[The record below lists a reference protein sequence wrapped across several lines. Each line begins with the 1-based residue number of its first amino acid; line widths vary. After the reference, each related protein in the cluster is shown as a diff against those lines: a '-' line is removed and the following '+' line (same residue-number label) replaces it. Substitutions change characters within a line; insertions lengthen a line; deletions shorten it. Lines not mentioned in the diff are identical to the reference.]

1 MDHYLD
7 LHLLPD
13 PEFAPAQ
20 LMSALFAKLHR
31 ALVALPQLAIGVS
44 LPQAQPGQPPTDAQ
58 PVSLPILG
66 QHLRLHGQADALA
79 TLMAQPWLSG
89 MRDHIQRSAI
99 TPTPA
104 NAPHRLVR
112 RVQADSNPERLR
124 RRLCKRHGLSEQQAR
139 QRIPN
144 RTARY
149 LDLPYVQLRSQ
160 STGQHFLLFI
170 DHGPN
175 LPEPQ
180 PGGFNRYGLSQGGSV
195 PWF

>member
-1 MDHYLD
+1 MEHYLD

-13 PEFAPAQ
+13 PEFSAAQ

-31 ALVALPQLAIGVS
+31 ALVAQPDVHIGIS
-44 LPQAQPGQPPTDAQ
+44 LPQARAGQRSTDEQPGTQPY
-58 PVSLPILG
+58 LG

-79 TLMAQPWLSG
+79 ALMAQPWLSG
-89 MRDHIQRSAI
+89 MRDHVNPSPIA
-99 TPTPA
+99 PAPA

-124 RRLCKRHGLSEQQAR
+124 RRLCKRHTLSEEEAR

-144 RTARY
+144 RAARY
-149 LDLPYVQLRSQ
+149 LELPYVQLRSQ

-170 DHGPN
+170 DQGAD
-175 LPEPQ
+175 LPESR